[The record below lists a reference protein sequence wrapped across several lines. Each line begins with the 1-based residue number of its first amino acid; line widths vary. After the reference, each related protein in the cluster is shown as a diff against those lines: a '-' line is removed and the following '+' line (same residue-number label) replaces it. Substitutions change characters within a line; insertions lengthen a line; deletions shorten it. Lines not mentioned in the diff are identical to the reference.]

1 MSRAPMVQQNGVAP
15 QVGGAPH
22 VSVIQA
28 GPAPSAA
35 EEGQLSL
42 RDIFSILGRRK
53 WTILFTTLCT
63 LLFALLFTFST
74 KPSYVAHATIQIEKE
89 APTVVSFNPTP
100 SQAGPDSLQDPFFRT
115 RYEML
120 KSRSLA
126 ETVVEQESLENSLR
140 TAGEPPESMK
150 GFFSL
155 FSVSKWLGSDSSSS
169 DAADQPQADITEL
182 FGKNLQIQAIDATH
196 LVNIFYEG
204 SSPSEAQRTVS
215 SVISNFIQ
223 MQIDTKSETGEYAKE
238 FLSRELEKARDK
250 LQDAEKKLVQYS
262 NKNGILSIDSNST
275 RHVRKLNDLSSALV
289 QAEIRR
295 TAAESNFREMQSTG
309 SVSTVLNNSV
319 ITNLKGRLVQL
330 EGEYQEKLKLF
341 KPGYPDMQRL
351 NQQIVQLR
359 QNLTRELSTIKGS
372 LESDFES
379 ARRQEN
385 KLRSELK
392 SFNREL
398 YSLQG
403 KGVDY
408 NTLKREVDSSGAL
421 YNGLLQRVEE
431 TGISS
436 AANANTSNISIIDP
450 PREPVKKYRPNPKLN
465 VLVGSIAG
473 VLLGIGLAFL
483 RDSLDQS
490 IKSTDDLQKFTG
502 LPVLGSIPKP
512 DGASKKNLAL
522 ACKVSPDTQFA
533 QAYRIFAAN
542 MRLQDHQA
550 DQVLLVTSTMG
561 EEGKST
567 TATNL
572 ACAYAQMGM
581 RVLLIDADLRLPT
594 IHHKIGIKNT
604 TGLSDYLGNET
615 DLVGITQTIKPI
627 PNLFV
632 ITAGNF
638 KADPMQLL
646 SSEKMA
652 YLISQASQRFDFVI
666 MDSAPASGL
675 AETLVLSSLATKTLM
690 VTNEKNM
697 KNHSARIKR
706 TVDSLTRIKQNVSG
720 FLVVNAKT
728 AAQQDHKYLQRSRQ
742 RNNNRLLGRS

>member
-1 MSRAPMVQQNGVAP
+1 MVQQTGAVP
-15 QVGGAPH
+15 QVGGTPH
-22 VSVIQA
+22 VSVMQGSPTTTA
-28 GPAPSAA
+28 VD
-35 EEGQLSL
+35 EGQLSL
-42 RDIFSILGRRK
+42 RDIFAILGRRK
-53 WTILFTTLCT
+53 WTILFTILFT

-89 APTVVSFNPTP
+89 APTVVSFSQNN
-100 SQAGPDSLQDPFFRT
+100 SQAAPDTLEDPFFRT

-126 ETVVEQESLENSLR
+126 ETVVEQENLETSLR

-150 GFFSL
+150 GFFNL
-155 FSVSKWLGSDSSSS
+155 FSLSNWIGSSKSSIEKE
-169 DAADQPQADITEL
+169 AEPQADITEL
-182 FGKNLQIQAIDATH
+182 FGKNLQIKAIDATH

-204 SSPSEAQRTVS
+204 SSPNEAQRTVS

-238 FLSRELEKARDK
+238 FLNQELEKARDK
-250 LQDAEKKLVQYS
+250 LQSAEKTLVEYS
-262 NKNGILSIDSNST
+262 NRNGILAIDNNQT

-295 TAAESNFREMQSTG
+295 TAAESQFREMQNTG
-309 SVSTVLNNSV
+309 SVSTVLNNPV

-351 NQQIVQLR
+351 NLQITDLR
-359 QNLTRELSTIKGS
+359 RSLNRELGTIRGS

-379 ARRQEN
+379 ARKQEE

-392 SFNREL
+392 SFNSEL

-465 VLVGSIAG
+465 VLVGSLAG
-473 VLLGIGLAFL
+473 LLLGIGLAFL

-490 IKSTDDLQKFTG
+490 IKSTEDLERFTG
-502 LPVLGSIPKP
+502 LPILGSIPKP
-512 DGASKKNLAL
+512 DGKAKKNLAL
-522 ACKVSPDTQFA
+522 ACKTAPDTQFS

-542 MRLQDHQA
+542 MKLQDHET

-567 TATNL
+567 TACNL

-594 IHHKIGIKNT
+594 VHHKIGIKNT

-627 PNLFV
+627 QNLFV
-632 ITAGNF
+632 ITAGNL

-646 SSEKMA
+646 SGEKMA
-652 YLISQASQRFDFVI
+652 YLVSQASQRFDFVI

-675 AETLVLSSLATKTLM
+675 AETLVLSSLATKTLI

-697 KNHSARIKR
+697 KTHSDRIKR
-706 TVDSLTRIKQNVSG
+706 TVQSLSRIKQNVSG
-720 FLVVNAKT
+720 FLVVNTKT
-728 AAQQDHKYLQRSRQ
+728 AVQQDHKYLQRSRQ
-742 RNNNRLLGRS
+742 RNSNRLLGRS

>member
-1 MSRAPMVQQNGVAP
+1 MSRVPMVQQNGAVP
-15 QVGGAPH
+15 QVGGVPH
-22 VSVIQA
+22 VSVMP
-28 GPAPSAA
+28 GSTTTAA
-35 EEGQLSL
+35 DEGQLSL
-42 RDIFSILGRRK
+42 RDIFAILGRRK
-53 WTILFTTLCT
+53 WTILFTTLFT

-89 APTVVSFNPTP
+89 APTVVSFSPTT
-100 SQAGPDSLQDPFFRT
+100 SQAAPDSLQDPFFRT

-120 KSRSLA
+120 KSRALA
-126 ETVVEQESLENSLR
+126 ETVVEQENLETSLR

-155 FSVSKWLGSDSSSS
+155 FSLPKLIGADK
-169 DAADQPQADITEL
+169 AASEDPEPLSDITEL
-182 FGKNLQIQAIDATH
+182 FGKNLQIQPIDATH

-204 SSPSEAQRTVS
+204 SSPNEAQRTVS
-215 SVISNFIQ
+215 AVISNFIQ

-238 FLSRELEKARDK
+238 FLSQELEKAREK
-250 LQDAEKKLVQYS
+250 LQNAEKILVEYS
-262 NKNGILSIDSNST
+262 NENGILNIDSNQT

-295 TAAESNFREMQSTG
+295 TAAESHFREMQNTG
-309 SVSTVLNNSV
+309 SVSTVLNNPV

-330 EGEYQEKLKLF
+330 EGDYQERLKLF
-341 KPGYPDMQRL
+341 KPAYPDMLRL
-351 NQQIVQLR
+351 NQQITDLR
-359 QNLTRELSTIKGS
+359 RNLNRELNTIKGS

-379 ARRQEN
+379 ARQQEN
-385 KLRSELK
+385 QLRAELK

-431 TGISS
+431 VGISS

-465 VLVGSIAG
+465 VLVGSLAG
-473 VLLGIGLAFL
+473 ILLGVGLAFL

-490 IKSTDDLQKFTG
+490 IKSSDDLQKFTG
-502 LPVLGSIPKP
+502 LPILGSIPKP
-512 DGASKKNLAL
+512 DGAAKKNLAL
-522 ACKVSPDTQFA
+522 ACKTAPDTQFA

-542 MRLQDHQA
+542 MKLQDHEA
-550 DQVLLVTSTMG
+550 DQILLVTSTMG

-567 TATNL
+567 TACNL

-581 RVLLIDADLRLPT
+581 RVLLIDADLRLPS
-594 IHHKIGIKNT
+594 IHHKIGIQNT

-615 DLVGITQTIKPI
+615 DLVGITQTIKAI

-632 ITAGNF
+632 ITAGNL
-638 KADPMQLL
+638 KTEPMQLL

-652 YLISQASQRFDFVI
+652 YLVAQASQRFDFVI

-690 VTNEKNM
+690 VTNERNM
-697 KNHSARIKR
+697 KSHSERIKR
-706 TVDSLTRIKQNVSG
+706 TVQSLSRIKQNVSG

-728 AAQQDHKYLQRSRQ
+728 ATQQDHRYLQRSRQ

>member
-1 MSRAPMVQQNGVAP
+1 MSRVPVVQQNGAVP

-22 VSVIQA
+22 VSVMHA
-28 GPAPSAA
+28 GPAPSVD
-35 EEGQLSL
+35 EGQLSL

-53 WTILFTTLCT
+53 WTILFTTLFT
-63 LLFALLFTFST
+63 ILFALLFTFST

-89 APTVVSFNPTP
+89 APTVVSFSPTTT
-100 SQAGPDSLQDPFFRT
+100 QGAPDSLQDPFFRT

-120 KSRSLA
+120 KSRALA
-126 ETVVEQESLENSLR
+126 ETVVDQENLETSLR
-140 TAGEPPESMK
+140 TAGEPPEAMK

-155 FSVSKWLGSDSSSS
+155 FSVSKWLGSDKSAAEV
-169 DAADQPQADITEL
+169 DAQPQADITEL

-196 LVNIFYEG
+196 LVNIFYEA
-204 SSPSEAQRTVS
+204 SSPNEAQRTVS
-215 SVISNFIQ
+215 AVISNFIQ

-238 FLSRELEKARDK
+238 FLSRELEKARGN
-250 LQDAEKKLVQYS
+250 LQNAEKKLVTYS
-262 NKNGILSIDSNST
+262 NKNGILAIDSNQT
-275 RHVRKLNDLSSALV
+275 RHVRKLNDLSAALV

-295 TAAESNFREMQSTG
+295 TAAESHFREMQNTG
-309 SVSTVLNNSV
+309 SVSTVLNNPV

-351 NQQIVQLR
+351 NQQIIQLR

-379 ARRQEN
+379 ARRQED
-385 KLRSELK
+385 KLRAELK

-403 KGVDY
+403 KGLDY

-431 TGISS
+431 FGISS
-436 AANANTSNISIIDP
+436 AANANTSSISIIDP

-465 VLVGSIAG
+465 VLVGTLAG

-490 IKSTDDLQKFTG
+490 IKSPDDLQKFTG

-512 DGASKKNLAL
+512 DGKAKKNLAL
-522 ACKVSPDTQFA
+522 ACKTAPDTQFA

-542 MRLQDHQA
+542 MKLQGHEA

-567 TATNL
+567 TACNL

-581 RVLLIDADLRLPT
+581 RVLLIDGDLRLPS
-594 IHHKIGIKNT
+594 IHHKIGIQNT

-615 DLVGITQTIKPI
+615 DLVGITQTIKAI

-652 YLISQASQRFDFVI
+652 YLIAQASQRFDFVI

-697 KNHSARIKR
+697 KNHSDRVKR

>member
-1 MSRAPMVQQNGVAP
+1 MSRVPMVQQNGAVP
-15 QVGGAPH
+15 QVGGVPH
-22 VSVIQA
+22 VSVMP
-28 GPAPSAA
+28 GSTTTAA
-35 EEGQLSL
+35 DEGQLSL
-42 RDIFSILGRRK
+42 RDIFAILGRRK
-53 WTILFTTLCT
+53 WTILFTTLFT

-89 APTVVSFNPTP
+89 APTVVSFSPTT
-100 SQAGPDSLQDPFFRT
+100 SQAAPDSLQDPFFRT

-120 KSRSLA
+120 KSRALA
-126 ETVVEQESLENSLR
+126 ETVVEQENLETSLR

-155 FSVSKWLGSDSSSS
+155 FSLPKFIGADK
-169 DAADQPQADITEL
+169 AASEDPEPLSDITEL
-182 FGKNLQIQAIDATH
+182 FGKNLQIQPIDATH

-204 SSPSEAQRTVS
+204 SSPNEAQRTVS
-215 SVISNFIQ
+215 AVISNFIQ

-238 FLSRELEKARDK
+238 FLSQELEKAREK
-250 LQDAEKKLVQYS
+250 LQNAEKILVEYS
-262 NKNGILSIDSNST
+262 NENGILNIDSNQT

-295 TAAESNFREMQSTG
+295 TAAESHFREMQNTG
-309 SVSTVLNNSV
+309 SVSTVLNNPV

-330 EGEYQEKLKLF
+330 EGDYQERLKLF
-341 KPGYPDMQRL
+341 KPAYPDMLRL
-351 NQQIVQLR
+351 NQQITDLR
-359 QNLTRELSTIKGS
+359 RNLNRELNTIKGS

-379 ARRQEN
+379 ARQQEN
-385 KLRSELK
+385 QLRAELK

-431 TGISS
+431 VGISS

-465 VLVGSIAG
+465 VLVGSLAG
-473 VLLGIGLAFL
+473 ILLGVGLAFL

-490 IKSTDDLQKFTG
+490 IKSSDDLQKFTG
-502 LPVLGSIPKP
+502 LPILGSIPKP
-512 DGASKKNLAL
+512 DGAAKKNLAL
-522 ACKVSPDTQFA
+522 ACKTAPDTQFA

-542 MRLQDHQA
+542 MKLQDHEA
-550 DQVLLVTSTMG
+550 DQILLVTSTMG

-567 TATNL
+567 TACNL

-581 RVLLIDADLRLPT
+581 RVLLIDADLRLPS
-594 IHHKIGIKNT
+594 IHHKIGIQNT

-615 DLVGITQTIKPI
+615 DLVGITQTIKAI

-632 ITAGNF
+632 ITAGNL
-638 KADPMQLL
+638 KTEPMQLL

-652 YLISQASQRFDFVI
+652 YLVAQASQRFDFVI

-690 VTNEKNM
+690 VTNERNM
-697 KNHSARIKR
+697 KSHSERIKR
-706 TVDSLTRIKQNVSG
+706 TVQSLSRIKQNVSG

-728 AAQQDHKYLQRSRQ
+728 ATQQDHRYLQRSRQ

>member
-1 MSRAPMVQQNGVAP
+1 MSRVPMVQQNGAMP
-15 QVGGAPH
+15 QVGAHAH
-22 VSVIQA
+22 VSAMQ
-28 GPAPSAA
+28 PSHTTPVDD
-35 EEGQLSL
+35 GQLSL
-42 RDIFSILGRRK
+42 REIFAILIRRK
-53 WTILFTTLCT
+53 WTILFTILLTLM
-63 LLFALLFTFST
+63 FALLFTFST

-89 APTVVSFNPTP
+89 APTVVSFSPTT
-100 SQAGPDSLQDPFFRT
+100 SQAAPDTLQDPFFRT

-120 KSRSLA
+120 KSRALA
-126 ETVVEQESLENSLR
+126 ETVVEQENLETSLR

-150 GFFSL
+150 GFYSFFSL
-155 FSVSKWLGSDSSSS
+155 SKWLDTGDSATAQDSKPK
-169 DAADQPQADITEL
+169 DDITEL
-182 FGKNLQIQAIDATH
+182 FGKNLQVKPIDATH

-204 SSPSEAQRTVS
+204 SSPNEAQRTVS
-215 SVISNFIQ
+215 AVISNFIQ
-223 MQIDTKSETGEYAKE
+223 MQIDTKSETGEYAKT
-238 FLSRELEKARDK
+238 FLAEELEKAREK
-250 LQDAEKKLVQYS
+250 LQDAEKKLVEYS
-262 NKNGILSIDSNST
+262 TRNGILNIDSDQT
-275 RHVRKLNDLSSALV
+275 RHVRKLNELSSALV

-295 TAAESNFREMQSTG
+295 TAAESQFREMQNTG
-309 SVSTVLNNSV
+309 TVSTVLNNPV
-319 ITNLKGRLVQL
+319 ITNLKGQLVQL

-351 NQQIVQLR
+351 NQQIVELR
-359 QNLTRELSTIKGS
+359 RTLNRELSTIKGS

-385 KLRSELK
+385 KLRSELD
-392 SFNREL
+392 SFNKQL

-403 KGVDY
+403 KGIDY

-431 TGISS
+431 VGISS

-465 VLVGSIAG
+465 VLVGTLAG
-473 VLLGIGLAFL
+473 ILLGVGLAFL

-502 LPVLGSIPKP
+502 LSVLGSIPKP
-512 DGASKKNLAL
+512 DGKAKKNLAL
-522 ACKVSPDTQFA
+522 ACKTAPDTQFA

-542 MRLQDHQA
+542 MKLQDHGA
-550 DQVLLVTSTMG
+550 DQVLLVTSAMG

-567 TATNL
+567 TASNL

-581 RVLLIDADLRLPT
+581 RVLLIDADLRLPS
-594 IHHKIGIKNT
+594 IHKKIGIQNT

-615 DLVGITQTIKPI
+615 DLVGITQTIKAI
-627 PNLFV
+627 PNLYV
-632 ITAGNF
+632 ITAGNL

-652 YLISQASQRFDFVI
+652 YLVAQASQRFDFVI

-690 VTNEKNM
+690 VTNERNM
-697 KNHSARIKR
+697 KTHSERIKR
-706 TVDSLTRIKQNVSG
+706 TVDSLNRIKPNVSG

-742 RNNNRLLGRS
+742 RNNNKLLGRS

>member
-1 MSRAPMVQQNGVAP
+1 MVQQNGAVP
-15 QVGGAPH
+15 QVGGTPH
-22 VSVIQA
+22 VSVMQ
-28 GPAPSAA
+28 GSPTTAA
-35 EEGQLSL
+35 DEEQLSL
-42 RDIFSILGRRK
+42 RDIFAILGRRK
-53 WTILFTTLCT
+53 WTILFTILFT

-89 APTVVSFNPTP
+89 APTVVSFSPTT
-100 SQAGPDSLQDPFFRT
+100 SQAAPDTLQDPFFRT

-120 KSRSLA
+120 KSRALA
-126 ETVVEQESLENSLR
+126 ETVVGQENLETSLR

-150 GFFSL
+150 GFFNL
-155 FSVSKWLGSDSSSS
+155 FSLSNWIGSDKPSLEESNK
-169 DAADQPQADITEL
+169 PQEDITEL

-204 SSPSEAQRTVS
+204 SSPNEAQRTVS

-238 FLSRELEKARDK
+238 FLNQELEKAREK
-250 LQDAEKKLVQYS
+250 LQNAEKTLVEYS
-262 NKNGILSIDSNST
+262 NKNGILAIDNNQT

-295 TAAESNFREMQSTG
+295 TAAESQFREMQNTG
-309 SVSTVLNNSV
+309 SVATVLNNPV

-351 NQQIVQLR
+351 NLQITELR
-359 QNLTRELSTIKGS
+359 RSLSRELGTIKGS

-450 PREPVKKYRPNPKLN
+450 PREPIKKYRPNPKLN
-465 VLVGSIAG
+465 VLVGTLAG
-473 VLLGIGLAFL
+473 LLLGIGLAFL

-490 IKSTDDLQKFTG
+490 IRSTDDLEKFTG
-502 LPVLGSIPKP
+502 LPILGSIPKP
-512 DGASKKNLAL
+512 DGAAKKNLAL
-522 ACKVSPDTQFA
+522 ACKTAPDTQFA

-542 MRLQDHQA
+542 MKLQDHEA

-567 TATNL
+567 TACNL

-581 RVLLIDADLRLPT
+581 RVLLIDADLRLPS
-594 IHHKIGIKNT
+594 IHHKIGIQNT

-615 DLVGITQTIKPI
+615 DLVGITQTIKAI

-632 ITAGNF
+632 ITAGNM

-666 MDSAPASGL
+666 IDSAPASGL

-697 KNHSARIKR
+697 KGQSERIKR
-706 TVDSLTRIKQNVSG
+706 TVQSLSRIKQNVSG
-720 FLVVNAKT
+720 FLVVNTKM

-742 RNNNRLLGRS
+742 RNNGRLLGRS